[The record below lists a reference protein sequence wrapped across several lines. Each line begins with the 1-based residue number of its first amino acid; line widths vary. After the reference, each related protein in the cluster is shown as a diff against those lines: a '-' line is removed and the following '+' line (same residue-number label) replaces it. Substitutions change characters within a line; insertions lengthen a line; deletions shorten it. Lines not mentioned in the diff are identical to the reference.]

1 MMNADTTRTEPVD
14 GEQLGTK
21 RVTKQEFAK
30 RLYETMSTK
39 GWTQSELSRASNVGR
54 DSISNYIRGISLPNP
69 RNLKK
74 LADGLAVEMAE
85 LYPNFSL
92 SAAGMD
98 VPSIQTRALPGDPHF
113 MYLEIN
119 CKLPTDVA
127 LEVQQLIIKNLK

>member
-1 MMNADTTRTEPVD
+1 MNANTTRTDPVD

-30 RLYETMSTK
+30 RLYETMVSK
-39 GWTQSELSRASNVGR
+39 GWTQSELSRATDVGR

-74 LADGLAVEMAE
+74 LADGLGVEMSD
-85 LYPNFSL
+85 LYPNFSM

-98 VPSIQTRALPGDPHF
+98 VPSIQTRALPGDTNF

>member
-1 MMNADTTRTEPVD
+1 MIETTRTEP
-14 GEQLGTK
+14 GSEEQLGTK
-21 RVTKQEFAK
+21 RITRQEFAK
-30 RLYETMSTK
+30 RLYEAMSNK
-39 GWTQSELSRASNVGR
+39 GWTQSDLSRAAGVGR
-54 DSISNYIRGISLPNP
+54 DSISNYIRGISLPNV

-74 LADGLAVEMAE
+74 LADGLGVEMEE
-85 LYPNFSL
+85 LNPNFSM

>member
-1 MMNADTTRTEPVD
+1 MV
-14 GEQLGTK
+14 K
-21 RVTKQEFAK
+21 
-30 RLYETMSTK
+30 K
-39 GWTQSELSRASNVGR
+39 GWSQSELSRATGVGR

-69 RNLKK
+69 RNLKR
-74 LADGLAVEMAE
+74 LADGLAVEMSD

-119 CKLPTDVA
+119 CKLPTNVA